1 MLIYVDGTYFAVLN
15 TKFEVIPTF
24 VERMIE
30 NRLSRLGVLPH
41 LHLED
46 NGNIR
51 ITVRVP
57 ANAAYLEEVKKE
69 LEQIINDWR

>member
-30 NRLSRLGVLPH
+30 NRLSRLGVFPY

-69 LEQIINDWR
+69 LEQIINYWR